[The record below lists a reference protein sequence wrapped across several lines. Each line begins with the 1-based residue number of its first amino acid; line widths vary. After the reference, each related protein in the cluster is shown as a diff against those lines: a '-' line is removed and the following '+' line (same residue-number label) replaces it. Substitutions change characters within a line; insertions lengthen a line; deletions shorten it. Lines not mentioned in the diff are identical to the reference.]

1 MQTAAKT
8 TLVNQFLDALWLER
22 GLSENT
28 LSAYRSDLQQFAQWL
43 VEQQLDATKVEMQ
56 HIQSYLAHCHQK
68 SYTSRTN
75 ARILSVLKRFYR
87 WLLRE
92 NLITTDPT
100 LEVSAPK
107 LSKSLPVSL
116 SEADVERL
124 LQAPD
129 VSKPLGLRDR
139 VLLEMVYATGLRV
152 SELVKLTLQ
161 QLDRR
166 QGLVRIVGK
175 GGKERIVPV
184 GELALEWLNRYFDE
198 SRSLL
203 LQGKGSSD
211 YVFVTQ
217 RGGGIT
223 RQAFWYIIKNYAKI
237 ADIQVSISPHTLR
250 HAFATHLLNN
260 GADLRAVQMLL
271 GHSDLSTTQIYT
283 HLARARLQEF
293 HEEHHPRG

>member
-1 MQTAAKT
+1 MSDEALITR
-8 TLVNQFLDALWLER
+8 FLDALWLER

-28 LSAYRSDLQQFAQWL
+28 LSAYRSDLKQYSTWL
-43 VEQQLDATKVEMQ
+43 VADNS
-56 HIQSYLAHCHQK
+56 IQSNQAEMYHVQAYLSHCHDK
-68 SYTSRTN
+68 SYSSRTN

-92 NLITTDPT
+92 NLVTIDPT

-116 SEADVERL
+116 SEDDVEKL
-124 LQAPD
+124 LNAPNTE
-129 VSKPLGLRDR
+129 KPLGLRDR

-161 QLDRR
+161 QLDRQ
-166 QGLVRIVGK
+166 QGLVRISGK

-184 GELALEWLNRYFDE
+184 GEVALEWLNRYFQEARPD
-198 SRSLL
+198 LL
-203 LQGKGSSD
+203 KGKSVSD

-223 RQAFWYIIKNYAKI
+223 RQAFWYIIKRYTELAGIN
-237 ADIQVSISPHTLR
+237 VNISPHTLR
-250 HAFATHLLNN
+250 HAFATHLLNH

-283 HLARARLQEF
+283 HLAKARLQEF
-293 HEEHHPRG
+293 HAEHHPRG